1 LISRQIYGILK
12 EKPKGG
18 DLMNENQNVPYLM
31 HEADMARMERA
42 NKRLWILLIILACM
56 LVGTNAAWIVYE
68 AQYQAVEVSQ
78 EVDTGEGDTF
88 VAGYGDVNYGESQ
101 ADSQDASEEG
111 R

>member
-1 LISRQIYGILK
+1 
-12 EKPKGG
+12 
-18 DLMNENQNVPYLM
+18 MNENQNVPYIM

-78 EVDTGEGDTF
+78 EVEQDADGNGYNNFIGGD
-88 VAGYGDVNYGESQ
+88 NYGGTSES
-101 ADSQDASEEG
+101 DYTSKNKSEEKRNG
-111 R
+111 

>member
-1 LISRQIYGILK
+1 
-12 EKPKGG
+12 
-18 DLMNENQNVPYLM
+18 MNENQNVPYLM

-42 NKRLWILLIILACM
+42 NKRLWILLIILVCM

-68 AQYQAVEVSQ
+68 SQFQTVDVSQ
-78 EVDTGEGDTF
+78 EVDTGEGDAF

-101 ADSQDASEEG
+101 ADSENQSEKG